1 MVGDSHPPVVLVVV
15 VVCGCCHGVGWR
27 YFISH
32 IRFSRRFSFSFRPS
46 LDIGTF
52 MNSFLHFDLVL
63 VGVCYWFAPEV
74 CSYSGVGG
82 SLLTPAVLWHLF
94 ELQWVVL
101 VDSVAPAVLA
111 FSPFCLRCLV
121 VVELLCV
128 VLCWF
133 WRSLSFLDVTRK
145 GLVCKRFVF
154 AVAVIN
160 IPSNSLWGMIVV
172 VVLFVLFGS
181 CVFVPCFFLGEGL
194 VLVSRWFLVIV
205 PSSLSSKLLCAFP
218 TSPSSSVFSRQCSLG
233 LQRVVQ
239 LWWILYLDG
248 WRFSPPR
255 RKTVQWG
262 PEGGA
267 KTMFVAVLVV
277 VDFVACFWF
286 VFVRAGSIC
295 AIFSS
300 FLSYEFGI

>member
-82 SLLTPAVLWHLF
+82 SLLTPAVLW
-94 ELQWVVL
+94 WVVL

-121 VVELLCV
+121 VVE
-128 VLCWF
+128 
-133 WRSLSFLDVTRK
+133 